1 MKYALSALVLVSLIS
16 LSSLYA
22 AAPAENS
29 VISLS
34 TDKDIFNSTDIV
46 GIGRMSKVI
55 PSPIQKLAQTVRGTE
70 FGGRMGGRLI
80 TVMNETG
87 SITPSS
93 GDDYDPEAMINTEII
108 ETESDANA
116 GSLEIGRMYPPRLEV
131 DFRQFPTYAAA
142 PPEYREKQVAKMNK
156 LIQTRFGKTVSAI
169 DRENVIHLRGT
180 VESERQKRVL
190 ELYVKM
196 EPGIREVRNELTVQ
210 PLSSFP

>member
-1 MKYALSALVLVSLIS
+1 MKYALSALALVSLFS

-55 PSPIQKLAQTVRGTE
+55 PSPIQKLAQTVRGSE

-87 SITPSS
+87 SINLSS
-93 GDDYDPEAMINTEII
+93 EDDFDPEALMNTEII
-108 ETESDANA
+108 GSESDANA
-116 GSLEIGRMYPPRLEV
+116 GSLEVGRMYPPRLEV

-142 PPEYREKQVAKMNK
+142 PVAYREKQVARMNRQ
-156 LIQTRFGKTVSAI
+156 IQSRFGETVSAV

-180 VESERQKRVL
+180 VESERQKQVL

-196 EPGIREVRNELTVQ
+196 EPGIREIRNELTVQ
-210 PLSSFP
+210 PLPSLP